1 MKKFKALLFD
11 INGTVSDIYTCD
23 DDEKVFRTTANFL
36 GYHGVE
42 IGSNI
47 LREKYMTL
55 NHEQRRKSGEEFPEF
70 DVVKIFPDIIREFAA
85 ADMENEEIIAVNAS
99 LIYRAASLLHLEP
112 YPGVKEILGALKK
125 NYRLGAI
132 SDGQSV
138 WGRAELRMAGLE
150 DFFESMVISGDSGF
164 RKPDP
169 RIFFT
174 ALDNMGLRSDEVIYI
189 GNDMFRDI
197 YGASRI
203 GIKTVFF
210 KSNQGEHG
218 FSGKEPDYI
227 VYRFDE
233 IPQAVEFLER
243 HS

>member
-70 DVVKIFPDIIREFAA
+70 DVVKIFRDIIREFAA

-99 LIYRAASLLHLEP
+99 LVYRAASLLHLEP

-150 DFFESMVISGDSGF
+150 KFFEFVLISGDLGF
-164 RKPDP
+164 RKPDE
-169 RIFFT
+169 RMFSM
-174 ALDNMGLRSDEVIYI
+174 ALEKLQLKNSEVIYV
-189 GNDMFRDI
+189 GNDMYRDVF
-197 YGASRI
+197 GAKNA
-203 GIKTVFF
+203 GMKTVFF
-210 KSNQGEHG
+210 KTNQGEHG
-218 FSGKEPDYI
+218 FSGADPDYI
-227 VYRFDE
+227 IYNFNELPR
-233 IPQAVEFLER
+233 AVAFLEDQE
-243 HS
+243 